1 MADRR
6 TCGLAARTVRGGGR
20 GYQNGGP
27 LFANLSPRLSL
38 FSDPLR
44 TVLAVKGSLRRAQ
57 QRRALDRS
65 GPFRTTLLRR
75 GKGSLRTAPLA
86 EDHFAAILVPFF
98 AATDRSR
105 SSARLIFPIL
115 QGPRLHGINPRR
127 SPRMTHLCSDRVTHQ
142 KRRTL
147 IRKPQV
153 GKALS
158 PPPKAG
164 RWVRFREQTRV
175 ISRECRRT
183 PELRHASALPDLPT
197 YLTCPAFAVLC
208 PPSVSCSRL
217 IGPRSYPCLC
227 PAPST
232 PAKRPKWPSEPAL
245 IARLLPIPFD
255 AVAWHHPTT
264 LDAESLRLRQ
274 RFRNVPEFARLIR

>member
-1 MADRR
+1 ML
-6 TCGLAARTVRGGGR
+6 T
-20 GYQNGGP
+20 P
-27 LFANLSPRLSL
+27 
-38 FSDPLR
+38 
-44 TVLAVKGSLRRAQ
+44 
-57 QRRALDRS
+57 
-65 GPFRTTLLRR
+65 
-75 GKGSLRTAPLA
+75 
-86 EDHFAAILVPFF
+86 
-98 AATDRSR
+98 
-105 SSARLIFPIL
+105 
-115 QGPRLHGINPRR
+115 PRR
-127 SPRMTHLCSDRVTHQ
+127 SPRMAHLCSDRVTHQ

-158 PPPKAG
+158 SPPKAG

-245 IARLLPIPFD
+245 LARLVVVPFD

-264 LDAESLRLRQ
+264 LDAESLATLQ
-274 RFRNVPEFARLIR
+274 QATQTLSIGGMLTKGASG